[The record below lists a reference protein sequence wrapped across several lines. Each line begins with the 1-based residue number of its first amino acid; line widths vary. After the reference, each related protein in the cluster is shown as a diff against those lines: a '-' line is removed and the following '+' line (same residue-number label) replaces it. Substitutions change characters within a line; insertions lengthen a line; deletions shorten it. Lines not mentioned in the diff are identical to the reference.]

1 MENGIKIDV
10 LANEILERIRDQV
23 NSPDTVEEYKTVVF
37 KICKFLSESECDE
50 YDPIIMKRF
59 LYDMESKGCKGVPYC
74 EGYLRF
80 IKRVAFIVSNY
91 AENGIFDF
99 SYKKAKK
106 PQYTI
111 NEHHQKLVD
120 DIVKENKLSE
130 SVQKD
135 LDHVFR
141 HVFWFFENKG
151 LAAVQITDDDLL
163 EFITEEIPR
172 TVKYTTDR
180 TMRVVRMTASY
191 LKTHNIGDVKKDFSL
206 LKVRGHRENIINPF
220 STDEVNSILNT
231 MENSDNYDIRDLAIV
246 LLAYDTGLRWC
257 DIKDLKFEDIDWKN
271 GLVSIMQKKTKK
283 PVTLP
288 LSGKTMNAIADYILK
303 ERPKSDFREVFLT
316 KKGLPKPLK
325 RGFRILE
332 KASRESGVDIIKRR
346 KFHSLRRTYATEMS
360 GADIPLETISQ
371 MLGHKSVKEDKPYLT
386 YNREKISFLTFDF
399 SLVPLNSKFYLDKED
414 A

>member
-1 MENGIKIDV
+1 
-10 LANEILERIRDQV
+10 
-23 NSPDTVEEYKTVVF
+23 
-37 KICKFLSESECDE
+37 
-50 YDPIIMKRF
+50 
-59 LYDMESKGCKGVPYC
+59 
-74 EGYLRF
+74 
-80 IKRVAFIVSNY
+80 
-91 AENGIFDF
+91 
-99 SYKKAKK
+99 
-106 PQYTI
+106 
-111 NEHHQKLVD
+111 
-120 DIVKENKLSE
+120 
-130 SVQKD
+130 
-135 LDHVFR
+135 
-141 HVFWFFENKG
+141 
-151 LAAVQITDDDLL
+151 
-163 EFITEEIPR
+163 
-172 TVKYTTDR
+172 
-180 TMRVVRMTASY
+180 
-191 LKTHNIGDVKKDFSL
+191 
-206 LKVRGHRENIINPF
+206 
-220 STDEVNSILNT
+220 

-257 DIKDLKFEDIDWKN
+257 DIKDMKFEDIDWKN